1 MNDKNMSWDCLHYER
16 DWEWERMEEK
26 GGRAVNQRPI
36 VNKNIC
42 VVFIFNIIKYRIRYV
57 MKRTMPLVVLLR
69 HSTISYLINT
79 NTKYSETAY
88 LWSNRFNRNAAD
100 FCTFRCIVWIYLIM
114 FALRCRHYAITH
126 GLQRLFTTALFAR
139 HPFQRFASTTSKPTE
154 QLDIDKKNGVLAYI
168 PFGSDFELSPIMGK
182 MEFTTRITNR

>member
-1 MNDKNMSWDCLHYER
+1 MKK
-16 DWEWERMEEK
+16 DW
-26 GGRAVNQRPI
+26 VNQIEIKPI
-36 VNKNIC
+36 LIRKISTKF
-42 VVFIFNIIKYRIRYV
+42 FIPSDYAEKDFIRISLYFSPIK
-57 MKRTMPLVVLLR
+57 
-69 HSTISYLINT
+69 NT